1 MTATRTVAAP
11 AKRRS
16 RTGMKVRRRLGWT
29 LITVVLSLGA
39 LFALAP
45 FVFMISTSFNANAH
59 LTVPFPPEIV
69 PSKLTLDEYALA
81 FKQLNLGTL
90 YLNSFIVTAV
100 SIVIS
105 VISAVLSGY
114 ALSKIQPRGSKI
126 IFFLVLCTMMIPAE
140 ALLIPNFQT
149 FSDLGLIDS
158 WWPIWIPEIA
168 YPFGTFLTKQYF
180 DSVPPELREA
190 AQIDGAGETRTL
202 LMIYAP
208 LAKGIIATMVILMF
222 LSSWNSYL
230 WPLLVI
236 NNPELYTI
244 QLGLAS
250 FKQSIG
256 ADDYGLPAITM
267 AGTILSLI
275 PVLII
280 YIVFQ
285 RYIVQSV
292 ASSALKG

>member
-1 MTATRTVAAP
+1 MTEHTFIQPRRIRTW
-11 AKRRS
+11 R
-16 RTGMKVRRRLGWT
+16 GMAYRRRLNAV
-29 LITVVLSLGA
+29 LITVILAIGA
-39 LFALAP
+39 MFAMAP
-45 FVFMISTSFNANAH
+45 FVFMVSTSFNAQAH

-69 PSKLTLDEYALA
+69 PSELTFDEYVLA
-81 FKQLNLGTL
+81 FSQLNLWQL
-90 YLNSFIVTAV
+90 YTNTTIVTVV

-114 ALSKIQPRGSKI
+114 ALSKIQPRGGRVVLFI
-126 IFFLVLCTMMIPAE
+126 VLCTMMIPGE
-140 ALLIPNFQT
+140 TLLIPNFQT
-149 FSDLGLIDS
+149 FSDLGLIDT
-158 WWPIWIPEIA
+158 WWPIWIPELA

-180 DSVPPELREA
+180 DSVPSELRDA
-190 AQIDGAGETRTL
+190 AQIDGAGEVRTL
-202 LMIYAP
+202 ISIYAP
-208 LAKGIIATMVILMF
+208 LAKGIIATMVILVF

-256 ADDYGLPAITM
+256 ADDYALPALTM
-267 AGTILSLI
+267 AGTVLSLI

-285 RYIVQSV
+285 RFIVQSV